1 MKADSEG
8 NILERI
14 MRQRRKDVGTARR
27 AVSMDELLGEAETRT
42 RRFSLA
48 GSLRSHTG
56 PAVIAEVKKASPSAG
71 ELRSHY
77 DPVALA
83 QGYAMAGAAGL
94 SVLTEPRHFLGS
106 AGDLRAVRK
115 VVDLPV
121 LRKDFICD
129 VYQLAEAA
137 AWGADVVLLIVA
149 AMDPTHCR
157 DLFREACGM
166 NLESI
171 IEVHTADEL
180 TVALS
185 CEGALI
191 GVNSRNLKTLATDL
205 AVAHELIGL
214 IPDDR
219 LCIAESGIR
228 TAEDLRRLHETGYD
242 GFLIGESLLRE
253 PSPGRALKALI
264 QDAQSSH
271 RDRLGTE

>member
-1 MKADSEG
+1 MKPDMEG

-14 MRQRRKDVGTARR
+14 IRQRGKDVVTARR
-27 AVSMDELLGEAETRT
+27 AVSIDELLSEAESRT
-42 RRFSLA
+42 RYFSLA

-71 ELRSHY
+71 ELRQRY

-83 QGYAMAGAAGL
+83 QGYAMAGAAGI

-129 VYQLAEAA
+129 AYQLAEAA

-149 AMDPTHCR
+149 ALEPQCCR
-157 DLFREACGM
+157 DLFREAGAM
-166 NLESI
+166 NLETI

-180 TVALS
+180 AVALS

-191 GVNSRNLKTLATDL
+191 GVNSRNLKTLVTDL
-205 AVAHELIGL
+205 AVAHELIPL

-228 TAEDLRRLHETGYD
+228 TAMDLRRLHEAGYD

-253 PSPGRALKALI
+253 PGPGKALKALL
-264 QDAQSSH
+264 QDAQSS
-271 RDRLGTE
+271 RRLEPE